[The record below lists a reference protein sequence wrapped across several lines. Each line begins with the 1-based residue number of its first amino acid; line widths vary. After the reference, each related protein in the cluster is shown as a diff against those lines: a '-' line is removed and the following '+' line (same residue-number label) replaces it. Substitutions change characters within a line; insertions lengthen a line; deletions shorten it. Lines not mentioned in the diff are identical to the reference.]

1 MRTAARALKPDLA
14 PRTLLLLLLLLV
26 VLRVH
31 WLAVLVDHHGLLR
44 VHAWLPLEHWAPMRS
59 IVRLRKLRLGVLLLV
74 HWLAILLLLLLL
86 LMRCNVVL
94 SGGVHCARL

>member
-1 MRTAARALKPDLA
+1 MPAIA
-14 PRTLLLLLLLLV
+14 PRTLLLLLLLLLV

-44 VHAWLPLEHWAPMRS
+44 VHAWLLPLVHWAPMRS
-59 IVRLRKLRLGVLLLV
+59 IVCMILRLGVLLLV